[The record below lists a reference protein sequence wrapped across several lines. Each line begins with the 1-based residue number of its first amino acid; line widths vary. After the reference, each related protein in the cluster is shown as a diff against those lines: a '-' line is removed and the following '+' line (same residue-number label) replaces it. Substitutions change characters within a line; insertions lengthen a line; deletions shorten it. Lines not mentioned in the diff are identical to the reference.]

1 MAHMQRTKEMKG
13 GGWNPE
19 DFRPAS
25 LAELRVSTTHVTT
38 RDNRKLE
45 RYALVRYESKIKTLS
60 NLVARVIDEF
70 GTDIPSVDPAPKHDR
85 YTVKFYN
92 YKSYEEALEQRP
104 RRDFAKAA
112 INLIP
117 DSYDYIE
124 GDEVIEEEPQN

>member
-1 MAHMQRTKEMKG
+1 MARMQRTKDMKG

-25 LAELRVSTTHVTT
+25 LANLRVSTTHVTT

-45 RYALVRYESKIKTLS
+45 RYAKTRYDSKIKALS
-60 NLVARVIDEF
+60 NLVARVIDD
-70 GTDIPSVDPAPKHDR
+70 GVDVPAVDPAPKHDR

-92 YKSYEEALEQRP
+92 FPSYEEVLEQRP

-112 INLIP
+112 IDLIP

-124 GDEVIEEEPQN
+124 GDEIIEEVPQN

>member
-1 MAHMQRTKEMKG
+1 MKG

-25 LAELRVSTTHVTT
+25 LAGLRVSTTHVTT

-45 RYALVRYESKIKTLS
+45 RYAFVRYESKIKALS
-60 NLVARVIDEF
+60 NLVARAIDD
-70 GTDIPSVDPAPKHDR
+70 GVDIPSVDPAPKHDR

-92 YKSYEEALEQRP
+92 YPSYEETLEQRP

-112 INLIP
+112 IDLIP

-124 GDEVIEEEPQN
+124 GDETIEEVPQN